1 MGLSPPPFNG
11 VGLCRS
17 SEALHPTIAFLG
29 GGPFPLLLHFTL
41 FQPPIAV
48 LRLAGA
54 APFPL
59 PYGLVSGLNSTAV
72 LTLPYTLQ
80 GAEAGLLGMHMMHMH
95 TLVWELCPC
104 RVCTAH
110 AWGCPHVLVK
120 QQRSSACS
128 SRASPTLDEFM
139 PRMET
144 SASLQPSD
152 TAETPT
158 PYPNQQTNHR
168 ADGAQCSHC
177 ITAAVGPQR

>member
-11 VGLCRS
+11 AGLCRS

-41 FQPPIAV
+41 FQPPHSCAQV
-48 LRLAGA
+48 GRGC
-54 APFPL
+54 PFP
-59 PYGLVSGLNSTAV
+59 TA
-72 LTLPYTLQ
+72 LWTCI
-80 GAEAGLLGMHMMHMH
+80 GAELHSSPDPALHIAGGRGRLVGMHMMHMH

-104 RVCTAH
+104 RVCTVR

-128 SRASPTLDEFM
+128 SRASPTLDEFI

-168 ADGAQCSHC
+168 ADGTQCSHC